1 MEESMYTSAE
11 ELKEVL
17 GLGYGEVRDMERVT
31 RRYPMKIPA
40 YYLNLIDP
48 TDPEDPI
55 RKMAVPSVEELDGD
69 GSLDTSGEAQNTV
82 VPGLQHKYRQ
92 TAVILST
99 NDCAMYCRHCF
110 RRRLVGL
117 SDAEVAG
124 RIDAT
129 AAYVREHEE
138 ITNVLISG
146 GDPLM
151 LGNRQIFAY
160 LEALTAIGHLDYI
173 RFGTR
178 VPVTF
183 PQRITGDPELLEGLG
198 RFNRQKQL
206 VIVTQFNHPREV
218 TPEAGK
224 AVRLLRRLGLRV
236 CNQTVLMRGIN
247 DKAEVLGELLRKLT
261 AIGCQPYYVFQCRPV
276 TGVKNRFQVP
286 LLRGLEIVEKAK
298 AMQSG
303 MGKAFK
309 FCLSHP
315 AGKLEILGAL
325 PGGGILF
332 KYHEAKN
339 AANCGRIF
347 VRDLPEDA
355 CWLPDDPER
364 TAVAARLRGGFP
376 LPRAHPRTYHSL
388 RDAIRVENRREKCD

>member
-1 MEESMYTSAE
+1 MYTSAE

-17 GLGYGEVRDMERVT
+17 GLCNEEVRELDRVT

-40 YYLNLIDP
+40 YYMNLIDP
-48 TDPEDPI
+48 RDPEDPI
-55 RKMAVPSVEELDGD
+55 RKMAVPSPDELDGD

-82 VPGLQHKYRQ
+82 IPGLQHKYRQ

-117 SDAEVAG
+117 SGAEVA
-124 RIDAT
+124 RRFDA
-129 AAYVREHEE
+129 AASYVREHGE

-146 GDPLM
+146 GDPLT
-151 LGNRQIFAY
+151 LDNRQIFAF
-160 LEALTAIGHLDYI
+160 LDLLTEIGHLDYI

-183 PQRITGDPELLEGLG
+183 PQRISGDAALLEGLG
-198 RFNRQKQL
+198 RYNGRKHL

-218 TPEAGK
+218 TPEACE
-224 AVRLLRRLGLRV
+224 AVGLLRGQGLRV
-236 CNQTVLMRGIN
+236 CNQTVLLRGVN
-247 DKAEVLGELLRKLT
+247 DRPEVLGELLRKLT

-286 LLRGLEIVEKAK
+286 ILQGIRTVEKAK

-303 MGKAFK
+303 MGKSFK

-325 PGGGILF
+325 PGEGVLF

-339 AANCGRIF
+339 ADNCGRIF
-347 VRDLPEDA
+347 LRALPEDA

-364 TAVAARLRGGFP
+364 PAAAARLRGGI
-376 LPRAHPRTYHSL
+376 LSGGTGHAHPRPHH
-388 RDAIRVENRREKCD
+388 AFRVAYQKENRREQCD